1 MEFDSVYEIESIKMI
16 RSDMSSDD
24 SIKCLSFDTDGK
36 SAKNNQKKK
45 PTIKYNN
52 IESDL
57 S

>member
-1 MEFDSVYEIESIKMI
+1 MYEIESIKMI

-36 SAKNNQKKK
+36 SAKNSQKKK